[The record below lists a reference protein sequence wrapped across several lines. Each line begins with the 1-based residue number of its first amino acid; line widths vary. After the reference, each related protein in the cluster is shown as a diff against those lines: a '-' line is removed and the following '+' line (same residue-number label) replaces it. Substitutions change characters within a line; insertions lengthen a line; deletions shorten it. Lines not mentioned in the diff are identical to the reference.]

1 MKSKIFKLLIFIALT
16 CSFVGY
22 VSAEE
27 QVTEYTVPA
36 DAKIEYNRAI
46 DCYKM
51 GQYEDAISGFRT
63 AIRLFPDYIDA
74 YYNLGAILDYLQ
86 QYDEALVV
94 YEQILVR
101 SDKEYEALYMCAKL
115 SAQLGDKPS
124 AAKYISMIPKSNKFY
139 TKAAEVL
146 TKYNVTPA
154 GTYAKNPDSPVSQTS
169 GAYPNITSPTGIT
182 SDRFGNIY
190 VSSFSENTIYKI
202 TPDGK
207 KMLFY
212 KSAQIKGPISLT
224 SDLAGNIYIA
234 NYNAN
239 NILKISS
246 SGVCTVLTSDV
257 YQPYGVHVN
266 GNMLFVACQ
275 GTNCVL
281 RIKISK

>member
-1 MKSKIFKLLIFIALT
+1 MKNKNILIAIIIVMMT
-16 CSFVGY
+16 CSFAC
-22 VSAEE
+22 AEE

-46 DCYKM
+46 DNYKM
-51 GQYEDAISGFRT
+51 GQYEDAVAGFRT

-74 YYNLGAILDYLQ
+74 YYNLGAILEYLK
-86 QYDEALVV
+86 QYDEALAV
-94 YEQILVR
+94 YEQVLIR

-115 SAQLGDKPS
+115 SAQLGDKPT

-139 TKAAEVL
+139 TKATEVL
-146 TKYNVTPA
+146 YKYQITPTGA
-154 GTYAKNPDSPVSQTS
+154 YGRNPESPVSQTS

-182 SDRFGNIY
+182 SDRFGNIF

-212 KSAQIKGPISLT
+212 KSPQIKGPVSLA
-224 SDLAGNIYIA
+224 SDLMGNIYVA

-239 NILKISS
+239 NVLKITS
-246 SGVCTVLTSDV
+246 SGSCTVLTSDV

-275 GTNCVL
+275 GTNCVM
-281 RIKISK
+281 RIKIK